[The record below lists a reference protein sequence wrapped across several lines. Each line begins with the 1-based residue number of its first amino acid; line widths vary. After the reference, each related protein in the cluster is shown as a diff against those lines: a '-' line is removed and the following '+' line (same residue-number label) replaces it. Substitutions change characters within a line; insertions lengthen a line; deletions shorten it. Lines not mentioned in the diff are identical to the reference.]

1 MSEAEREND
10 LEALELSITQ
20 AKKLITRMEALE
32 RLQKNPDF
40 IELIEKG
47 FMESHA
53 VRQVMLKAHP
63 SLQDEK
69 QQKLLDAQIGAIGNF
84 RQFLIAIYTEGRNA
98 QAALEVDE
106 QTREDILAEGLNDE

>member
-1 MSEAEREND
+1 MSQTEREVD
-10 LEALELSITQ
+10 LESLELSIAQ
-20 AKKLITRMEALE
+20 AKKLIARMEALE
-32 RLQKNPDF
+32 RLQQNPDF
-40 IELIEKG
+40 VELIEKG

-53 VRQVMLKAHP
+53 IRQVMLKAHP

-98 QAALEVDE
+98 QAALEADE
-106 QTREDILAEGLNDE
+106 QTREDILAEDLTNA